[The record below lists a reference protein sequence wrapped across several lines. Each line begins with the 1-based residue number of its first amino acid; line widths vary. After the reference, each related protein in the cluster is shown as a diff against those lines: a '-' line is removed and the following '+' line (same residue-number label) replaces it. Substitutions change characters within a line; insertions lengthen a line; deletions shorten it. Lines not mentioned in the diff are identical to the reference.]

1 MHNSF
6 VITWTISDGPWP
18 EEELDTI
25 RLITRQ
31 SMLTEFKSLDFG
43 EKVEMMDG
51 ASVYKM
57 QSVSNAG
64 INSSKYASI

>member
-1 MHNSF
+1 
-6 VITWTISDGPWP
+6 
-18 EEELDTI
+18 
-25 RLITRQ
+25 
-31 SMLTEFKSLDFG
+31 MLTEFKSLDFG